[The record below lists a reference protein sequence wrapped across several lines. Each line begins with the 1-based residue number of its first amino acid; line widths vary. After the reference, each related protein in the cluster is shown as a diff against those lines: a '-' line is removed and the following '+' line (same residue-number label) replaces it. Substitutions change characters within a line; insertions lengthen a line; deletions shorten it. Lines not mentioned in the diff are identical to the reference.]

1 MPSAVPS
8 LTYPV
13 GGCSDAISLYTSLLP
28 NCELVETIEA
38 PDGGVLVAK
47 VMIGDLLVYMAD
59 GNHGGVVH
67 DWEFTPGVSL
77 LVEVGDEESV
87 VRIHDAFIDDGGST
101 LMEPAEVPPFGKL
114 AFLAD
119 RFGVHWQLVARGI

>member
-8 LTYPV
+8 LTYPE

-28 NCELVETIEA
+28 NCELVEKIET
-38 PDGGVLVAK
+38 PEGGVLVAK
-47 VMIGDLLVYMAD
+47 IKIGDLLVYMAD
-59 GNHGGVVH
+59 GNHGGTVH

-77 LVEVGDEESV
+77 LVEVGDDDAV
-87 VRIHDAFIDDGGST
+87 VRIHDAFIEDGGST

-114 AFLAD
+114 AFFAD
-119 RFGVHWQLVARGI
+119 RFGVNWQLVDRGI